1 MPLQSSLDNTRVL
14 IIHQIRDI
22 WKRKRLSIYLGV
34 LDKINT
40 SFCVSFV
47 TLLTFLCMW
56 PCWAF
61 LTLCYGQW
69 PLDQPFNVFT
79 EPNVSGVWV
88 TFSQFQVQRLG
99 SICAENWRRPKINF
113 QFFPQTL
120 LNISAIKTFPVA
132 GQEVRFW
139 NRITRRWS
147 HAGNFTLQHWIHL
160 TDEKFQGFSTTKKGS
175 FG

>member
-61 LTLCYGQW
+61 LTLCYGHW
-69 PLDQPFNVFT
+69 SLP
-79 EPNVSGVWV
+79 
-88 TFSQFQVQRLG
+88 
-99 SICAENWRRPKINF
+99 
-113 QFFPQTL
+113 
-120 LNISAIKTFPVA
+120 SAIQCVFRTKCFGHLSHFQSISSATSLVNLCRELTKAKNKFSVFDKLCWKYLRLQPPWNKKKS
-132 GQEVRFW
+132 GSGNESQGDEV
-139 NRITRRWS
+139 
-147 HAGNFTLQHWIHL
+147 TLGIL
-160 TDEKFQGFSTTKKGS
+160 LCNIEST
-175 FG
+175 